1 MARALVLGAGFGGI
15 ATAVALRRQLSAE
28 DEVILV
34 DRRDDFAMGLRKI
47 WAILG
52 ISPIAYGTR
61 SLRSLERQGISFIQ
75 GSVERIDPAHRSAMV
90 SGTDYAA
97 DALVVALGASLAVD
111 AVPGL
116 AEFGLDAWDRSGI
129 DHVHGVVDAFRGG
142 HVVIGIFGSP
152 YSCPPAPYE
161 LALLLSERFEARGID
176 AELTVFT
183 PTPIPLPIL
192 GEARSRVIT
201 ARLDERGI
209 SVLVGRAARR
219 VTSNAIE
226 FAEGDPLSY
235 DLLLAIPPHR
245 CPSVLVEAGLAPA
258 GGWVSVDPA
267 TLQTS
272 HAGVYAIGDATVVPL
287 SNGMPLPKAGLFAE
301 REGETVAARIA
312 AIFRGEAP
320 TATFDGSGACFVE
333 LGGGEASMV
342 TGGFY
347 ATPPAVELTPPSADN
362 RAAKERFE
370 MERLARWFGDGA

>member
-15 ATAVALRRQLSAE
+15 ATAVALRAQLAAD

-61 SLRSLERQGISFIQ
+61 SLASLGQQGITFIQ
-75 GSVERIDPAHRSAMV
+75 GAVESIDPGRRSATIA
-90 SGTDYAA
+90 GTDYAA
-97 DALVVALGASLAVD
+97 DALVVALGASQAMD

-116 AEFGLDAWDRSGI
+116 AQFGLNAWDRSGL
-129 DHVHGVVDAFRGG
+129 DHVHGMVDQCRGG
-142 HVVIGIFGSP
+142 RVVIGIFGAP

-183 PTPIPLPIL
+183 PSPIPLPIL
-192 GEARSRVIT
+192 GAARSGVIT
-201 ARLDERGI
+201 ARLEERGI
-209 SVLVGRAARR
+209 SVLVGRSATG
-219 VTSNAIE
+219 VTGNAVH
-226 FAEGDPLSY
+226 FTEGGPLSH
-235 DLLLAIPPHR
+235 DLLLAVPPHR

-267 TLQTS
+267 TLETV
-272 HAGVYAIGDATVVPL
+272 HPGVFAIGDATVVPL
-287 SNGMPLPKAGLFAE
+287 ANGLSLPKAGLFAE

-312 AIFRGEAP
+312 ATFRGESP
-320 TATFDGSGACFVE
+320 TATFDGRGACFME
-333 LGGGEASMV
+333 LGDGEAS
-342 TGGFY
+342 TISGDFY
-347 ATPPAVELTPPSADN
+347 ADPPDVELSPPSIEQ